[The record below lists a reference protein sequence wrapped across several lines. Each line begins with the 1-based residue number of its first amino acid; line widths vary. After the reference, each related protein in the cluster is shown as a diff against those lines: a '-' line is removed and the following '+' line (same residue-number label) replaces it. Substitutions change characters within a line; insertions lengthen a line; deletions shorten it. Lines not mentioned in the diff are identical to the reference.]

1 MEFMGLSFTSEL
13 FGNTLM
19 QYGMLLGTVLLFVL
33 LSKGIYYFIKTY
45 VRRLTEKTKT
55 DLDDMLIDIIEHPI
69 TMLVMIGGLYF
80 GTVLYLTPATPAYDF
95 INSIF
100 KILVII
106 NVAWFILRVID
117 TLVVHY
123 FKPYV
128 EKSESKL
135 DDQLLPI
142 LRRGIKVVIV
152 ILTLVFLLSNFGY
165 DVTALVAGLGVG
177 GLAVALAAQDTISNF
192 IGSLVIFT
200 GKPFKIGDFVKF
212 GSFAG
217 TVQEVGMRTTRFE
230 TPSGTML
237 VVPNNKISNEIVE
250 NVTAAKSRRVDIVIG
265 ITYGTSYAK
274 LKRAI
279 GLVEGVLKMHPNV
292 ERCDVRFSEFGAYA
306 LNISAWYWLR
316 DPSKLRE
323 TAHEVNLEI
332 KRVLDKEKVEMA
344 FPTQTVYVKR

>member
-19 QYGMLLGTVLLFVL
+19 QYGMLLSTILVFVL
-33 LSKGIYYFIKTY
+33 LSKGVYYLIKTY
-45 VRRLTEKTKT
+45 VRRITEKTET
-55 DLDDMLIDIIEHPI
+55 DLDDMIVDIIEHPM
-69 TMLVMIGGLYF
+69 TMLVMIAGLYV
-80 GTVLYLTPATPAYDF
+80 GTILYLTPGTPAYDF
-95 INSIF
+95 VNNVF
-100 KILVII
+100 RVLVII
-106 NVAWFILRVID
+106 DVAWFILRIID
-117 TLVVHY
+117 TIVVHY
-123 FKPYV
+123 LKPYV

-142 LRRGIKVVIV
+142 LRRGIKVVII

-165 DVTALVAGLGVG
+165 DVTALLAGLGVG

-230 TPSGTML
+230 TPSGTVL
-237 VVPNNKISNEIVE
+237 VVPNNKISSEIVE
-250 NVTAAKSRRVDIVIG
+250 NVTAAKMRRVDLTIG
-265 ITYGTSYAK
+265 VTYDTSYQK

-279 GLVEGVLKMHPNV
+279 SIIEGVLKAHPNV
-292 ERCDVRFSEFGAYA
+292 EKYDVRFSEFGAYS
-306 LNISAWYWLR
+306 LNISTWYWLK
-316 DPSKLRE
+316 DPSKFRE
-323 TAHEVNLEI
+323 TPHEINLEI
-332 KRVLDKEKVEMA
+332 KKRFDKERIEMA
-344 FPTQTVYVKR
+344 FPTQTVYLKK